1 MLRLRLFDSGTD
13 KDYTIELYQNFP
25 VNLQYRFTDIT
36 QINKSVG
43 SYSQTFRVPA
53 SDKNLDFFGSIID
66 PGAVGTGELINGKYR
81 IKRKIRAILL
91 YNTIPV
97 MSGHV
102 QLKSVIRQK
111 KNFYDIEL
119 VFFGESVDLFNE
131 IGNKL
136 MSEMTLT
143 ALSTVVNRN
152 NIIISW
158 LQVGSTPLDG
168 TLIYG
173 VIDKGRNWGVAPL
186 PSEFSASG
194 SVDPSTVPLWGGTPS
209 NNLLNQCDFT
219 PFVQAKFLVNQILTD
234 AGFTLESTFM
244 STNDFENIYVPLHAG
259 GNNLGIVSD
268 DIQDNSARVGLAAN
282 DTTTSTSFVV
292 VDFIDT
298 VTGGLDPGTNFD
310 NTTHAYT
317 SPVDQY
323 IKVDMYFKGSNCQL
337 QVLHKDSSGTLL
349 ETLTQVTNGSSVVN
363 TVGNFNFNTVRND
376 LFVSTGDT
384 ITCEFKVSDTTVD
397 SGVGK
402 LIGSNSIQASDGCS
416 IRIYADGATATGF
429 TIDPALNMPEL
440 KQVDFLAGLQKMF
453 NLVFIA
459 DKSNPRKLKVEPFKD
474 FVASGTLKDWTNKI
488 DFNKDL
494 VIKPTT
500 DLQKS
505 KFRWKHSEG
514 EDFVNSAIF
523 TQLGRVY
530 GEKEVLDPD
539 NDFAS
544 GDLTIQSPFSPFIMS
559 LVPNSQVAI
568 HRAINT
574 EGQGVKKPKM
584 KLAYWNSLV
593 TGMTGTYKIKNDDGS
608 TSDLTTFPFFS
619 SFNAT
624 VPEVEDNV
632 LNFGRELPLIPHESK
647 VLNTLYYKYWSG
659 YVNELYS
666 SEARILEC
674 FMFLTTEDISTFE
687 FNDRI
692 IIENQQYRILEIT
705 GFDATTESP
714 CRVKLIKILSEFPD
728 CEDIPTDVTS
738 EGIIT
743 FNGSATDFGN
753 QECCERY
760 GFVFTPD
767 KAGGGA
773 AARCRAIGFID
784 VPQQTSS
791 TG

>member
-1 MLRLRLFDSGTD
+1 
-13 KDYTIELYQNFP
+13 
-25 VNLQYRFTDIT
+25 
-36 QINKSVG
+36 
-43 SYSQTFRVPA
+43 
-53 SDKNLDFFGSIID
+53 
-66 PGAVGTGELINGKYR
+66 
-81 IKRKIRAILL
+81 
-91 YNTIPV
+91 
-97 MSGHV
+97 
-102 QLKSVIRQK
+102 
-111 KNFYDIEL
+111 
-119 VFFGESVDLFNE
+119 
-131 IGNKL
+131 
-136 MSEMTLT
+136 
-143 ALSTVVNRN
+143 
-152 NIIISW
+152 
-158 LQVGSTPLDG
+158 
-168 TLIYG
+168 
-173 VIDKGRNWGVAPL
+173 
-186 PSEFSASG
+186 
-194 SVDPSTVPLWGGTPS
+194 
-209 NNLLNQCDFT
+209 
-219 PFVQAKFLVNQILTD
+219 
-234 AGFTLESTFM
+234 
-244 STNDFENIYVPLHAG
+244 
-259 GNNLGIVSD
+259 
-268 DIQDNSARVGLAAN
+268 
-282 DTTTSTSFVV
+282 TSFVV

-298 VTGGLDPGTNFD
+298 VTGGQDPGTNFD

-323 IKVDMYFKGSNCQL
+323 IKVDMYFRGSNCLL

-349 ETLTQVTNGSSVVN
+349 ETLTQVTTGSSVIN
-363 TVGNFNFNTVRND
+363 TVGNFSFNSVRND

-402 LIGSNSIQASDGCS
+402 LIGNNSIQASDSCS

-440 KQVDFLAGLQKMF
+440 KQIDFLAGLQKMF

-474 FVASGTLKDWTNKI
+474 FVASGTVKDWTNKI
-488 DFNKDL
+488 DFNKDV

-593 TGMTGTYKIKNDDGS
+593 TGMTGTYKIKNDDGT

-624 VPEVEDNV
+624 VPEVED
-632 LNFGRELPLIPHESK
+632 
-647 VLNTLYYKYWSG
+647 
-659 YVNELYS
+659 
-666 SEARILEC
+666 
-674 FMFLTTEDISTFE
+674 
-687 FNDRI
+687 
-692 IIENQQYRILEIT
+692 
-705 GFDATTESP
+705 
-714 CRVKLIKILSEFPD
+714 
-728 CEDIPTDVTS
+728 
-738 EGIIT
+738 
-743 FNGSATDFGN
+743 
-753 QECCERY
+753 
-760 GFVFTPD
+760 
-767 KAGGGA
+767 
-773 AARCRAIGFID
+773 
-784 VPQQTSS
+784 
-791 TG
+791 